1 MKSDTG
7 WGKICNFVGMNYRII
22 APRRIEGEIDLPASK
37 SISNRVLLLNALCAT
52 PGRLSNLA
60 QCDDTDAVL
69 SALAQPDASEVN
81 IGAAGTAMRF
91 LTAYFATREGRE
103 VVIDGTERMRQR
115 PIGVLV
121 DALRQLGADIEY
133 VEAEGYPPLKIT
145 GTRLHGGALTVSG
158 SVSSQYITAILLI
171 APVIGGITLTIEGE
185 IMSRP
190 YIDMTL
196 ALMARYGVKAEWR
209 ENVIHVPAGEYTA
222 LDFTVEADWS
232 AASYWWAMQAIVPQ
246 SRISLKGLEPQ
257 SLQGDSRIAELM
269 SQMGVTGNWCGRY
282 LDLRSNGG
290 VGCCCST
297 FADLSGTPDIAQTLV
312 VMLCLMGRPFRITGL
327 RTLRIK
333 ETDRLEALRTELRK
347 LGYVVKVEG
356 DDAISWHF
364 ETTAAEASPHICT
377 YHDHRM
383 AMAFAPAAIRF
394 PGLIIDDA
402 QVVSK
407 SYPLFWE
414 HLRQAGFKIEEV

>member
-1 MKSDTG
+1 
-7 WGKICNFVGMNYRII
+7 MNYRII

-209 ENVIHVPAGEYTA
+209 ENVIHVPVGEYTA

-269 SQMGVTGNWCGRY
+269 SQMGVMGNWCGRY

>member
-1 MKSDTG
+1 
-7 WGKICNFVGMNYRII
+7 MNYRII

-145 GTRLHGGALTVSG
+145 GTRLRGGALTVSG

-171 APVIGGITLTIEGE
+171 APVIGGIALTIEGE

-246 SRISLKGLEPQ
+246 SRITLKGLEPQ

>member
-1 MKSDTG
+1 
-7 WGKICNFVGMNYRII
+7 MNYRII

-312 VMLCLMGRPFRITGL
+312 VMLCLMGCPFRITGL

>member
-1 MKSDTG
+1 
-7 WGKICNFVGMNYRII
+7 MNYRII

-69 SALAQPDASEVN
+69 SALARPDASEVN

-91 LTAYFATREGRE
+91 LTAYFATREGRG

-196 ALMARYGVKAEWR
+196 ALMDRYGVKAEWR

-246 SRISLKGLEPQ
+246 SRITLKGLELQ

>member
-1 MKSDTG
+1 
-7 WGKICNFVGMNYRII
+7 MNYRII

-347 LGYVVKVEG
+347 LGYVVGSRNDNELYWEG
-356 DDAISWHF
+356 ERCEPQAHPAID
-364 ETTAAEASPHICT
+364 T
-377 YHDHRM
+377 YADHRM
-383 AMAFAPAAIRF
+383 AMAFAPAAHRF
-394 PGLIIDDA
+394 PQLVIRNP
-402 QVVSK
+402 QVVTK
-407 SYPLFWE
+407 SYPHFWS
-414 HLRQAGFKIEEV
+414 EVFQVSQ

>member
-1 MKSDTG
+1 
-7 WGKICNFVGMNYRII
+7 MNYRII

-171 APVIGGITLTIEGE
+171 APVIGGITLTIKGE

-246 SRISLKGLEPQ
+246 SRITLKGLEPQ

>member
-1 MKSDTG
+1 
-7 WGKICNFVGMNYRII
+7 MNYRII

-121 DALRQLGADIEY
+121 DALRQLGADIQY
-133 VEAEGYPPLKIT
+133 VKAEGYPPLKIT
-145 GTRLHGGALTVSG
+145 GKRLHGGALTVSG

-209 ENVIHVPAGEYTA
+209 ENLIHVPAGEYTA
-222 LDFTVEADWS
+222 LDFKVEADWS

-246 SRISLKGLEPQ
+246 SRITLKGLDPQ

-394 PGLIIDDA
+394 SGLIIDDA

>member
-1 MKSDTG
+1 
-7 WGKICNFVGMNYRII
+7 MNYSISI
-22 APRRIEGEIDLPASK
+22 TAPRRIEGEIDLPASK

-69 SALAQPDASEVN
+69 TALAQPDASEVN

-91 LTAYFATREGRE
+91 LTAYFATRVGRA

-145 GTRLHGGALTVSG
+145 GTRLHGGALRVSG

-171 APVIGGITLTIEGE
+171 APVIGGIALTIEGE

-246 SRISLKGLEPQ
+246 SRITLKGLEPQ

-333 ETDRLEALRTELRK
+333 ETDRLEALRIELRK

-356 DDAISWHF
+356 DDAINWHF
-364 ETTAAEASPHICT
+364 ETTAAEASPHIST

>member
-1 MKSDTG
+1 
-7 WGKICNFVGMNYRII
+7 MNYRII

-69 SALAQPDASEVN
+69 SALAQLDASEVN

-133 VEAEGYPPLKIT
+133 VKAEGYPPLKIT
-145 GTRLHGGALTVSG
+145 GKRLHGGALTVSG

-171 APVIGGITLTIEGE
+171 APVIGGIALTIEGE

-209 ENVIHVPAGEYTA
+209 ENGIHVPAGEYTA

-246 SRISLKGLEPQ
+246 SRITLKGLEPQ

-297 FADLSGTPDIAQTLV
+297 FADLSCTPDIAQTLV

-364 ETTAAEASPHICT
+364 ETTAAEASPHIST

>member
-1 MKSDTG
+1 
-7 WGKICNFVGMNYRII
+7 MNYRII

-69 SALAQPDASEVN
+69 TALAQPDASEVN

-91 LTAYFATREGRE
+91 LTAYFATRVGRA

-133 VEAEGYPPLKIT
+133 MEAEGYPPLKIT
-145 GTRLHGGALTVSG
+145 GTRLHGGALRVSG

-171 APVIGGITLTIEGE
+171 APVIGGIALTIEGE

-209 ENVIHVPAGEYTA
+209 DNVIHVPAGEYTA

-246 SRISLKGLEPQ
+246 SRITLKGLEPQ

-333 ETDRLEALRTELRK
+333 ETDRLEALRIELRK

-364 ETTAAEASPHICT
+364 ETTGAEAAPHIST

>member
-1 MKSDTG
+1 
-7 WGKICNFVGMNYRII
+7 MNYRII

-246 SRISLKGLEPQ
+246 SRITLKGLEPQ

-297 FADLSGTPDIAQTLV
+297 FADLSDTPDIAQTLV

>member
-1 MKSDTG
+1 
-7 WGKICNFVGMNYRII
+7 MNYRII

-246 SRISLKGLEPQ
+246 SRITLKGLEPQ

-333 ETDRLEALRTELRK
+333 ETDRLKALRTELRK

>member
-1 MKSDTG
+1 
-7 WGKICNFVGMNYRII
+7 MNYRII

-246 SRISLKGLEPQ
+246 SRITFKGLEPQ

-297 FADLSGTPDIAQTLV
+297 FADLSDTPDIAQTLV

-347 LGYVVKVEG
+347 LGYAVKVEG

>member
-1 MKSDTG
+1 
-7 WGKICNFVGMNYRII
+7 MNYRII

-171 APVIGGITLTIEGE
+171 APVIGGITLTIKGE

>member
-1 MKSDTG
+1 
-7 WGKICNFVGMNYRII
+7 MNYRII

-91 LTAYFATREGRE
+91 LTAYFATREGRK

-145 GTRLHGGALTVSG
+145 GTRLHGGALTVCG

-171 APVIGGITLTIEGE
+171 APVIGGIALTIEGG

-196 ALMARYGVKAEWR
+196 ALMDRYGVKAEWR

-246 SRISLKGLEPQ
+246 SRITLKGLELQ

-333 ETDRLEALRTELRK
+333 ETDRLEALRIELRK

-364 ETTAAEASPHICT
+364 ETIAAEAAPHIST

>member
-1 MKSDTG
+1 
-7 WGKICNFVGMNYRII
+7 MNYRII

-52 PGRLSNLA
+52 SGRLSNLA

-115 PIGVLV
+115 PIRVLV

-171 APVIGGITLTIEGE
+171 APVIGGIALTIEGE

-246 SRISLKGLEPQ
+246 SRITLKGLEPQ

-297 FADLSGTPDIAQTLV
+297 FADLSDTPDIAQTLV

>member
-1 MKSDTG
+1 
-7 WGKICNFVGMNYRII
+7 MNYRII

-91 LTAYFATREGRE
+91 LTAYFATCEGRE

-145 GTRLHGGALTVSG
+145 GTRLRGGALTVSG

-171 APVIGGITLTIEGE
+171 APVIGGIALTIEGE

-222 LDFTVEADWS
+222 LDFKVEADWS

-246 SRISLKGLEPQ
+246 SRITLKGLEPQ

-269 SQMGVTGNWCGRY
+269 SQMGVMGNWCGRY

-333 ETDRLEALRTELRK
+333 ETDRMEALRIELRK

-364 ETTAAEASPHICT
+364 ETTAAEAAPHIST

>member
-1 MKSDTG
+1 
-7 WGKICNFVGMNYRII
+7 MNYRII

-145 GTRLHGGALTVSG
+145 GTRLRGGALTVSG

-171 APVIGGITLTIEGE
+171 APVIGGIALTIEGE

>member
-1 MKSDTG
+1 
-7 WGKICNFVGMNYRII
+7 MNYRII
-22 APRRIEGEIDLPASK
+22 APRRIEGVIDLPASK

-171 APVIGGITLTIEGE
+171 SPVIGGIALTIEGE

-209 ENVIHVPAGEYTA
+209 DNVIHVPAGEYTA

-246 SRISLKGLEPQ
+246 SRITLKGLDPQ

-333 ETDRLEALRTELRK
+333 ETDRLEALRIELRK

-364 ETTAAEASPHICT
+364 ETTAAEASPHIST

-414 HLRQAGFKIEEV
+414 HLRQTGFKIEEV

>member
-1 MKSDTG
+1 
-7 WGKICNFVGMNYRII
+7 MNYRII

-115 PIGVLV
+115 PIRVLV
-121 DALRQLGADIEY
+121 DALRQLGADIQY
-133 VEAEGYPPLKIT
+133 VEAEDYPPLKIT
-145 GTRLHGGALTVSG
+145 GKRLHGGALTVSG

-171 APVIGGITLTIEGE
+171 APVIGGIALTIEGE

-246 SRISLKGLEPQ
+246 SRITLKGLEPQ

-269 SQMGVTGNWCGRY
+269 SQMGVMGNWCGRY

>member
-1 MKSDTG
+1 
-7 WGKICNFVGMNYRII
+7 MNYRII

-91 LTAYFATREGRE
+91 LTAYFATREGGE

-246 SRISLKGLEPQ
+246 SRITLKGLELQ

>member
-1 MKSDTG
+1 
-7 WGKICNFVGMNYRII
+7 MNYRII

-91 LTAYFATREGRE
+91 LTAYFAPREGRE

-171 APVIGGITLTIEGE
+171 APVIGGIALTIEGE

-246 SRISLKGLEPQ
+246 SRITLKGLEPQ

-269 SQMGVTGNWCGRY
+269 SQMGVMGNWCGRY

-364 ETTAAEASPHICT
+364 ETTAAEAAPHICT

>member
-1 MKSDTG
+1 
-7 WGKICNFVGMNYRII
+7 MNYRII

-171 APVIGGITLTIEGE
+171 APVIGGITLTIDGE

>member
-1 MKSDTG
+1 
-7 WGKICNFVGMNYRII
+7 MNYRII

-414 HLRQAGFKIEEV
+414 HLRQAEFKIEEV

>member
-1 MKSDTG
+1 
-7 WGKICNFVGMNYRII
+7 MNYSIT

-52 PGRLSNLA
+52 PGKLSNLA

-91 LTAYFATREGRE
+91 LTAYFATREGRA

-171 APVIGGITLTIEGE
+171 APVIGGIALTIEGE

-246 SRISLKGLEPQ
+246 SRITLKGLEPQ

-269 SQMGVTGNWCGRY
+269 SQVGVTGNWCGRY

>member
-1 MKSDTG
+1 
-7 WGKICNFVGMNYRII
+7 MNYRII

-246 SRISLKGLEPQ
+246 SRITLKGLEPQ

-394 PGLIIDDA
+394 PGLIIGDA

>member
-1 MKSDTG
+1 
-7 WGKICNFVGMNYRII
+7 MNYRII

-69 SALAQPDASEVN
+69 SALAQLDASEVN

-121 DALRQLGADIEY
+121 DALRQLGANIEY

-209 ENVIHVPAGEYTA
+209 DNVIHVPAGEYTA

-246 SRISLKGLEPQ
+246 SRITLKGLEPQ

>member
-1 MKSDTG
+1 
-7 WGKICNFVGMNYRII
+7 MNYRII

-246 SRISLKGLEPQ
+246 SRITLKGLEPQ
-257 SLQGDSRIAELM
+257 SLQGDSHIAELM

-290 VGCCCST
+290 MGCCCST

-333 ETDRLEALRTELRK
+333 ETDRLEALRIELRK

>member
-1 MKSDTG
+1 
-7 WGKICNFVGMNYRII
+7 MNYRII

-133 VEAEGYPPLKIT
+133 VDAEGYPPLKIT
-145 GTRLHGGALTVSG
+145 GTRLRGGALTVSG

-246 SRISLKGLEPQ
+246 SRITLKGLEPQ

>member
-1 MKSDTG
+1 
-7 WGKICNFVGMNYRII
+7 MNYRII

-115 PIGVLV
+115 PIRVLV

-185 IMSRP
+185 VMSRP

-246 SRISLKGLEPQ
+246 SRITLKGLEPQ

>member
-1 MKSDTG
+1 
-7 WGKICNFVGMNYRII
+7 MNYRII

-115 PIGVLV
+115 PIRVLV
-121 DALRQLGADIEY
+121 DALRQLGANIEY
-133 VEAEGYPPLKIT
+133 VETEGYPPLKIT

-171 APVIGGITLTIEGE
+171 APVIGGIALTIEGE

-196 ALMARYGVKAEWR
+196 ALMARYGVKTEWR

-246 SRISLKGLEPQ
+246 SRITLKGLEPQ

-269 SQMGVTGNWCGRY
+269 SQMGVMGNWCGRY

-364 ETTAAEASPHICT
+364 ETAAAEAAPHIST

>member
-1 MKSDTG
+1 
-7 WGKICNFVGMNYRII
+7 MNYRII

-115 PIGVLV
+115 PIRVLV

-185 IMSRP
+185 VMSRP

-232 AASYWWAMQAIVPQ
+232 AASYWWAIQAIVPQ
-246 SRISLKGLEPQ
+246 SRITLKGLEPQ

>member
-1 MKSDTG
+1 
-7 WGKICNFVGMNYRII
+7 MNYRII

-246 SRISLKGLEPQ
+246 SRITLKGLEPQ

-356 DDAISWHF
+356 DDAISWHL

>member
-1 MKSDTG
+1 
-7 WGKICNFVGMNYRII
+7 MNYRII

-297 FADLSGTPDIAQTLV
+297 FSDLSGTPDIAQTLV

>member
-1 MKSDTG
+1 
-7 WGKICNFVGMNYRII
+7 MNYRII

-171 APVIGGITLTIEGE
+171 APVIGGIELTIEDE

-209 ENVIHVPAGEYTA
+209 DNVIHVPAGEYTA

-246 SRISLKGLEPQ
+246 SRITLKGLEPQ

-407 SYPLFWE
+407 SYPMFWE

>member
-1 MKSDTG
+1 
-7 WGKICNFVGMNYRII
+7 MNYRII

-145 GTRLHGGALTVSG
+145 GTRLRGGALTVSG

-246 SRISLKGLEPQ
+246 SRITLKGLELQ

>member
-1 MKSDTG
+1 
-7 WGKICNFVGMNYRII
+7 MNYRII

-69 SALAQPDASEVN
+69 SALAQSDASEVN

-145 GTRLHGGALTVSG
+145 GTRLRSGALTVSG

-171 APVIGGITLTIEGE
+171 APVIGGIALTIEGE

-246 SRISLKGLEPQ
+246 SRITLKGLEPQ

-269 SQMGVTGNWCGRY
+269 SQMGVMGNWCGRY

-297 FADLSGTPDIAQTLV
+297 FADLSGTPDIVQTLV

-333 ETDRLEALRTELRK
+333 ETDRLEALRIELRK

-364 ETTAAEASPHICT
+364 ETTTAEASPHIST

>member
-1 MKSDTG
+1 
-7 WGKICNFVGMNYRII
+7 MNYRII

-333 ETDRLEALRTELRK
+333 ETDRLEALRTKLRK

>member
-1 MKSDTG
+1 
-7 WGKICNFVGMNYRII
+7 MNYSIT

-52 PGRLSNLA
+52 PGRLSNLS

-121 DALRQLGADIEY
+121 DALRQLGANIEY
-133 VEAEGYPPLKIT
+133 VEVEGYPPLKIT

-171 APVIGGITLTIEGE
+171 APVIGGIALTIEGE

-209 ENVIHVPAGEYTA
+209 DNVIHVPAGEYTA

-246 SRISLKGLEPQ
+246 SRITLKGLEPQ

-282 LDLRSNGG
+282 LDLRSDGG

-333 ETDRLEALRTELRK
+333 ETDRLEALRIELRK

-364 ETTAAEASPHICT
+364 ETTAAEASPHIST